1 LDEGLVTLITKAT
14 LSETS
19 YATLADLFEQS
30 DQALIN
36 RRFGRAEHYLPPFPP
51 RVSITS
57 AARAAPDDDD
67 CVVARLIRL
76 PASSS
81 EG

>member
-1 LDEGLVTLITKAT
+1 LDGGLVTLITPAT

-36 RRFGRAEHYLPPFPP
+36 RRFRRIDAPAPP
-51 RVSITS
+51 
-57 AARAAPDDDD
+57 
-67 CVVARLIRL
+67 
-76 PASSS
+76 
-81 EG
+81 